1 MLACKCLRIGKRC
14 KPRRAESRSPCNDEA
29 ADAPAAAKR
38 RSRHHAA
45 SRCSG
50 HAGCRTEKE
59 RSISPDL
66 GRCDCHCDVQD
77 RHSDNARG
85 KAVLVSLHQQA
96 SPLYDD
102 HSHAAGQV
110 RRIFRPHFASALTP
124 MVPSHKG
131 PLVEHW
137 TPTMIY
143 VPTHGRHH
151 AVSCQLV
158 IADAPSCAHRRP
170 VGGFGDEAMQR
181 LTRRLH
187 QPCSIRIALDST
199 FLSSAAEQQRGTMRR
214 GRS

>member
-1 MLACKCLRIGKRC
+1 MRPLLRSDVVGITQLHGAQVTSGAA
-14 KPRRAESRSPCNDEA
+14 RRKNGVYFKTL
-29 ADAPAAAKR
+29 ADAIATAMCRIDTVTTREAR
-38 RSRHHAA
+38 RCWCLCTSRP
-45 SRCSG
+45 R
-50 HAGCRTEKE
+50 
-59 RSISPDL
+59 L
-66 GRCDCHCDVQD
+66 
-77 RHSDNARG
+77 
-85 KAVLVSLHQQA
+85 
-96 SPLYDD
+96 LYDD
-102 HSHAAGQV
+102 HSHTTGQV

-158 IADAPSCAHRRP
+158 IAEAPSCAHRRP

-187 QPCSIRIALDST
+187 QPCSIRIALDSA